1 MSLEVEIRHR
11 LGDFVLDA
19 KFAASGRVTA
29 LFGRSGAGKTS
40 LVNAIGGLLRPEH
53 GRVVVDGRTL
63 VDSARG
69 IFVPAHRRRL
79 G

>member
-19 KFAASGRVTA
+19 KFATRGRVTA

-40 LVNAIGGLLRPEH
+40 LVNAIGGLLRPER